1 MRLIRLVPPTL
12 ACIFITG
19 CTIGV
24 KESPAWHQTAS
35 SSEKAAHFKELC
47 LSYGYKAGSDELM
60 KCAMEE
66 QRDSRRAAKTKMR
79 ESNSSISCTST
90 TIGKITTTN
99 CY

>member
-1 MRLIRLVPPTL
+1 MTL
-12 ACIFITG
+12 KRILLTSSACILVSG
-19 CTIGV
+19 CTIGM

-47 LSYGYKAGSDELM
+47 LSYGYKAGSDELL

-66 QRDSRRAAKTKMR
+66 QRESRRAAKAKMR
-79 ESNSSISCTST
+79 ESDSSISCTST
-90 TIGKITTTN
+90 TYGKITNTN

>member
-1 MRLIRLVPPTL
+1 MKVKTIVLIGIVS
-12 ACIFITG
+12 ITASG
-19 CTIGV
+19 CTIGL

-47 LSYGYKAGSDELM
+47 LSYGYKAGSEELL

-66 QRDSRRAAKTKMR
+66 QRESRRAAKAKMQ
-79 ESNSSISCTST
+79 ESDSSISCTST
-90 TIGKITTTN
+90 TYGKVTTTN